1 MFFPVFLTYLLICL
15 QPLVTLAAPQSDAH
29 PITTQPDAHPIMT
42 PWRETFGRPSSFDFH
57 WSFSTAA
64 IGDVRSLTERF
75 QSGAEINVYRA
86 ALNANQEVIDV
97 FVAPTGTYSEVIFN
111 VYHNGNIV
119 THYSLE
125 GQADTSD
132 INSGSEGQFA
142 MIALPDGAQ
151 TITIYWRVEQDL

>member
-15 QPLVTLAAPQSDAH
+15 QPLVTLAAPQSYAPQ
-29 PITTQPDAHPIMT
+29 PITT

-64 IGDVRSLTERF
+64 VGDFQSLTERI
-75 QSGAEINVYRA
+75 QSGAEIKVYRA
-86 ALNANQEVIDV
+86 TLDANANQRVIDV

-119 THYSLE
+119 IHYHSL
-125 GQADTSD
+125 GQPDTSD
-132 INSGSEGQFA
+132 INSGSAGQFA
-142 MIALPDGAQ
+142 MIPLPDGAQ